1 MSDDGF
7 KIVFMGAP
15 EFAVP
20 ALRALHS
27 RHDLRLV
34 VTQPDRPKGRGR
46 ALAPPPVKVA
56 ALDLGLEVFQP
67 EKLRRRSVRER
78 IAAAGADLFV
88 VAAYGKILSP
98 RMLSVPPLGC
108 VNVHASLLPR
118 YRGAAPIHWAVIR
131 GELQSGIT
139 IMQMDRGMD
148 TGPMLAQ
155 QALDLTP
162 GETAGSLHD
171 RLAPLGANLLLE
183 TLDGLRRGVIEPRS
197 QDHQQATL
205 APMLAKEDGRVD
217 FSSAAAEVDCRV
229 RGLDPWPGAF
239 TTLDHKPLKL
249 FASRATAGQGGAP
262 GEVLGADQRG
272 LLVACGEGAL
282 WIRELQLPGRRRMP
296 ADALLSGHPIDPGT
310 RLGAHR

>member
-1 MSDDGF
+1 MSDDAF

-20 ALRALHS
+20 ALRALHP

-131 GELQSGIT
+131 GERQSGIT
-139 IMQMDRGMD
+139 IMLMDRGMD

-171 RLAPLGANLLLE
+171 RLAPLGADLLLE

-197 QDHQQATL
+197 QDDQQATL

-249 FASRATAGQGGAP
+249 FSSRATAGQGGAP
-262 GEVLGADQRG
+262 GEVLGADPRG
-272 LLVACGEGAL
+272 LLVACAEGAV
-282 WIRELQLPGRRRMP
+282 WIRELQLPGRRRIP
-296 ADALLSGHPIDPGT
+296 ADALLSGHPINPGT
-310 RLGAHR
+310 LLGG